1 MFSMGFCTAVRKS
14 LQSVQRY
21 GLKFYKKIVQSQA
34 LVYRFA
40 KSPDDASSPD
50 SGLGCRTLISTP
62 LNNWEDF
69 NVE

>member
-1 MFSMGFCTAVRKS
+1 MFSMGFCTAVRIY
-14 LQSVQRY
+14 LQTVQTY
-21 GLKFYKKIVQSQA
+21 GLNFYKKIVHSQA

-40 KSPDDASSPD
+40 KIRDDASCPD
-50 SGLGCRTLISTP
+50 SGLGCRALVSTP